1 VLFGVGECEGRTPGA
16 AENNPLV
23 NFEMVAKCLNVGYQ
37 VPGSVCLEIC
47 VRGRVP
53 ATALVEEDRPVVRG
67 IKICSTVKSMEY
79 F

>member
-1 VLFGVGECEGRTPGA
+1 MLFGVGECEGRAPGA
-16 AENNPLV
+16 TENNPLV
-23 NFEMVAKCLNVGYQ
+23 DFKMVAKCLDIGYQ

-53 ATALVEEDRPVVRG
+53 ATALVEEDRTVVRG
-67 IKICSTVKSMEY
+67 IKIGSIVKSMEY